1 MKEKEK
7 RLVPTYNIKTLA
19 LTSPHQ
25 RPIPLPVPKT
35 DFRRRPSTRRTY
47 AHPSARHHSLDTA
60 DFGDMALTLCTI
72 CTAVAHGRP
81 VHGFFRVGRVA
92 AVVVVAC
99 ARGVGPCTLRQAFV
113 DVARVEGAGEGALC
127 AGGSL
132 HGWETLGSE
141 SGDTIA
147 LGGGVRVGRHG
158 GGRHSS
164 RRHGARR

>member
-7 RLVPTYNIKTLA
+7 RLVPTYNIKTLT

-81 VHGFFRVGRVA
+81 VHGFLHIGRIA
-92 AVVVVAC
+92 PVVVI
-99 ARGVGPCTLRQAFV
+99 ARAGGLWSGSLCEALVHVPV
-113 DVARVEGAGEGALC
+113 VEGVAEGAFG
-127 AGGSL
+127 AGCG
-132 HGWETLGSE
+132 GCGGYGRKTLGSE
-141 SGDTIA
+141 
-147 LGGGVRVGRHG
+147 
-158 GGRHSS
+158 
-164 RRHGARR
+164 AR